1 MTGILQIILLGSCIT
16 SVFMALRKNDIL
28 TLFYCFGFTT
38 LYVGQYFYLAYT
50 RDSEKIA
57 ILDEYGYTSE
67 IAQYI
72 LIYLILIYSTL
83 SISTYLANRRGTILL
98 GKQNIESNVTFISQL
113 YYAAMLLGAL
123 TVYGTIIGWESF
135 NDTRPNMNR
144 GGTFGMFLCMAVAV
158 SACTLW
164 CSEKKTS
171 IANVCIFLVSTAI
184 LILAGARISVIYLLL
199 TLALTIGKYKQ
210 IKLGL
215 LSLILA
221 TVISVGVL
229 IIAQAVK
236 EFTGGLVELDSLWD
250 SVMFTSG
257 VFYEAQTEAFVS
269 TASTLQYQMDH
280 QPLKVNAGVTIVNFL
295 NLLLPSFL
303 KSTFTFDLSSF
314 VVYDRSIIPSAGSF
328 FLQGFFFY
336 GVLLHCFFIFLTI
349 WYSNKIKRSH
359 LRPSYVVYFLFT
371 QAACGVTLIRGPIDL
386 LPFTVIAIGI
396 MVFFIEA
403 FKRLLKIK

>member
-1 MTGILQIILLGSCIT
+1 MTGVIEITLLVSCI
-16 SVFMALRKNDIL
+16 VAIVAALRNNDIL

-38 LYVGQYFYLAYT
+38 LYVGQYFYLKNKMNST
-50 RDSEKIA
+50 KTT
-57 ILDEYGYTSE
+57 ILNEYGYSSE

-72 LIYLILIYSTL
+72 LIYLILIYLTL
-83 SISTYLANRRGTILL
+83 SISTHLANRGSRILL
-98 GKQNIESNVTFISQL
+98 GKQNIESNVTFVSQF
-113 YYAAMLLGAL
+113 YYAAMLFVAL

-135 NDTRPNMNR
+135 KDTRPNMNR

-164 CSEKKTS
+164 CSTKKIS
-171 IANVCIFLVSTAI
+171 IANVFIFMASSAI
-184 LILAGARISVIYLLL
+184 LILAGARISVIYLFL
-199 TLALTIGKYKQ
+199 TLALTIGKYKH
-210 IKLGL
+210 IRLGF
-215 LSLILA
+215 LSLIFA
-221 TVISVGVL
+221 TVTSVGIL

-250 SVMFTSG
+250 SVMFTSS
-257 VFYEAQTEAFVS
+257 VFYNTQTEAFVS
-269 TASTLQYQMDH
+269 TASTLQYQIDH

-349 WYSNKIKRSH
+349 WYSNKIKRSK
-359 LRPSYVVYFLFT
+359 LGPSYVVYFFFT
-371 QAACGVTLIRGPIDL
+371 QATCAVTLIRGPLDL

-396 MVFFIEA
+396 MVFFSEA

>member
-1 MTGILQIILLGSCIT
+1 MTGIIEIILLGSCIS
-16 SVFMALRKNDIL
+16 SVFMALRNDDIL

-38 LYVGQYFYLAYT
+38 LYVGQYFYLAHT
-50 RDSEKIA
+50 RDSEKKA
-57 ILDEYGYTSE
+57 ILGEYGYTSE

-83 SISTYLANRRGTILL
+83 SISTYFANRRGTILL

-164 CSEKKTS
+164 CSTKTIS
-171 IANVCIFLVSTAI
+171 IANVCIFLASSAI
-184 LILAGARISVIYLLL
+184 LILAGARISVIYLFL
-199 TLALTIGKYKQ
+199 TLALTIGKYKH
-210 IKLGL
+210 IRLGF

-221 TVISVGVL
+221 TVISAGVL

-257 VFYEAQTEAFVS
+257 VFYNAQTEAFVS
-269 TASTLQYQMDH
+269 TASTLQYQVDH
-280 QPLKVNAGVTIVNFL
+280 SPIQVNGGVTIVNFL

-303 KSTFTFDLSSF
+303 KSNFTFDLSSF

-349 WYSNKIKRSH
+349 WYSNKIKRSQ
-359 LRPSYVVYFLFT
+359 LRPSYVVYFFFT

-396 MVFFIEA
+396 MVFFFEA